1 MSKVTQPLE
10 QSNPYADVI
19 AALSKMENVGA
30 NRINPA
36 FKARYVSLDALL
48 DAVKPVLAAHN
59 LALIQTLET
68 EEGKVGVSTSLLHTS
83 GHAFS
88 FGRLMVK
95 ADGLTAQQI
104 GGCLTYIRRQ
114 SIQACCGISVDLDL
128 DGNDSALKHLPPKT
142 QVPEGVARSVQ
153 QGCRD
158 ADFAFLGLERL
169 DQRKVMSGED
179 GLHRVEQSVERDV
192 AGLEGRVDAVGTDV
206 LHLGEGGDDVRVR
219 IGLLQGLGYF
229 AHGLFVWV
237 GVYGLGESC
246 HLVHR

>member
-104 GGCLTYIRRQ
+104 GGAVTYIRRQ
-114 SIQACCGISVDLDL
+114 SIQTACGISVDLDD
-128 DGNDSALKHLPPKT
+128 DGHQASASKPEASKAFMGNPNLEAAAVEILVGKGWLKP
-142 QVPEGVARSVQ
+142 G
-153 QGCRD
+153 
-158 ADFAFLGLERL
+158 
-169 DQRKVMSGED
+169 
-179 GLHRVEQSVERDV
+179 
-192 AGLEGRVDAVGTDV
+192 
-206 LHLGEGGDDVRVR
+206 
-219 IGLLQGLGYF
+219 QGLKDLS
-229 AHGLFVWV
+229 A
-237 GVYGLGESC
+237 E
-246 HLVHR
+246 HLSVLKNNAFQQAVTNSAK

>member
-68 EEGKVGVSTSLLHTS
+68 EEGKIGVSTSLLHTS

-104 GGCLTYIRRQ
+104 GGAVTYIRRQ
-114 SIQACCGISVDLDL
+114 SIQTACGISVDLDD
-128 DGNDSALKHLPPKT
+128 DGHQASASKPEASKPYLGDIKYETAAIDLLINKQYLLNGQTFKDLND
-142 QVPEGVARSVQ
+142 
-153 QGCRD
+153 QG
-158 ADFAFLGLERL
+158 
-169 DQRKVMSGED
+169 RKVIQLEAFIQAV
-179 GLHRVEQSVERDV
+179 RNSVK
-192 AGLEGRVDAVGTDV
+192 
-206 LHLGEGGDDVRVR
+206 
-219 IGLLQGLGYF
+219 
-229 AHGLFVWV
+229 
-237 GVYGLGESC
+237 
-246 HLVHR
+246 

>member
-19 AALSKMENVGA
+19 AALSQMENVGA

-36 FKARYVSLDALL
+36 FKGSRYVSLDALL
-48 DAVKPVLAAHN
+48 DSVKPVLAAHN

-114 SIQACCGISVDLDL
+114 SIQAACGISVDLDL
-128 DGNDSALKHLPPKT
+128 DGNDSAPKPQASQPFMGNPNLEAAAVEILVGKGWLKPGQGLKDLSAEHLPVLKNN
-142 QVPEGVARSVQ
+142 AFQ
-153 QGCRD
+153 Q
-158 ADFAFLGLERL
+158 
-169 DQRKVMSGED
+169 
-179 GLHRVEQSVERDV
+179 
-192 AGLEGRVDAVGTDV
+192 AVTNS
-206 LHLGEGGDDVRVR
+206 
-219 IGLLQGLGYF
+219 
-229 AHGLFVWV
+229 AK
-237 GVYGLGESC
+237 
-246 HLVHR
+246 

>member
-1 MSKVTQPLE
+1 MSKVTHPLE

-48 DAVKPVLAAHN
+48 DAVKPVLWEHN

-104 GGCLTYIRRQ
+104 GGAVTYIRRQ
-114 SIQACCGISVDLDL
+114 SIQTACGISVDLDD
-128 DGNDSALKHLPPKT
+128 DGHQASAPKPQASQAFMGNPNLEAAAVEILVGKGWLKP
-142 QVPEGVARSVQ
+142 G
-153 QGCRD
+153 
-158 ADFAFLGLERL
+158 
-169 DQRKVMSGED
+169 
-179 GLHRVEQSVERDV
+179 
-192 AGLEGRVDAVGTDV
+192 
-206 LHLGEGGDDVRVR
+206 
-219 IGLLQGLGYF
+219 QGLKDLS
-229 AHGLFVWV
+229 A
-237 GVYGLGESC
+237 E
-246 HLVHR
+246 HLSVLKNNAFQQAVTNSVK

>member
-36 FKARYVSLDALL
+36 FKGSRYVSLDALL
-48 DAVKPVLAAHN
+48 DAVKPVLAEHN

-68 EEGKVGVSTSLLHTS
+68 DEGKVGVSTSLLHTS

-104 GGCLTYIRRQ
+104 GGAVTYIRRQ
-114 SIQACCGISVDLDL
+114 SIQTACGISVDLDD
-128 DGNDSALKHLPPKT
+128 DGHQASASKPEASKAFMGNPNLEAAAVEILVGKGWLKP
-142 QVPEGVARSVQ
+142 G
-153 QGCRD
+153 
-158 ADFAFLGLERL
+158 
-169 DQRKVMSGED
+169 
-179 GLHRVEQSVERDV
+179 
-192 AGLEGRVDAVGTDV
+192 
-206 LHLGEGGDDVRVR
+206 
-219 IGLLQGLGYF
+219 QGLKDLS
-229 AHGLFVWV
+229 A
-237 GVYGLGESC
+237 E
-246 HLVHR
+246 HLSVLKNNAFQQAVTNSAK

>member
-1 MSKVTQPLE
+1 MSKVTHPLE

-48 DAVKPVLAAHN
+48 DAVKPVLAEHN

-104 GGCLTYIRRQ
+104 GGAVTYIRRQ
-114 SIQACCGISVDLDL
+114 SIQTACGISVDLDD
-128 DGNDSALKHLPPKT
+128 DGHQASASKPEASKAFMGNPNLEAAAVEILVGKGWLKP
-142 QVPEGVARSVQ
+142 G
-153 QGCRD
+153 
-158 ADFAFLGLERL
+158 
-169 DQRKVMSGED
+169 
-179 GLHRVEQSVERDV
+179 
-192 AGLEGRVDAVGTDV
+192 
-206 LHLGEGGDDVRVR
+206 
-219 IGLLQGLGYF
+219 QGLKDLS
-229 AHGLFVWV
+229 A
-237 GVYGLGESC
+237 E
-246 HLVHR
+246 HLSVLKNNAFQQAVTNSAK

>member
-1 MSKVTQPLE
+1 MSKATPHLE

-104 GGCLTYIRRQ
+104 GGAVTYIRRQ
-114 SIQACCGISVDLDL
+114 SIQTACGISVDLDD
-128 DGNDSALKHLPPKT
+128 DGHQASASAKPQTPKVFMGELKFEK
-142 QVPEGVARSVQ
+142 A
-153 QGCRD
+153 
-158 ADFAFLGLERL
+158 A
-169 DQRKVMSGED
+169 
-179 GLHRVEQSVERDV
+179 VEILTSK
-192 AGLEGRVDAVGTDV
+192 GWLKPG
-206 LHLGEGGDDVRVR
+206 
-219 IGLLQGLGYF
+219 QGLKDLTPDQLKSIDNHAF
-229 AHGLFVWV
+229 EQAVRR
-237 GVYGLGESC
+237 SAAAQ
-246 HLVHR
+246 

>member
-10 QSNPYADVI
+10 QSNPYADII

-48 DAVKPVLAAHN
+48 DAVKPVLAEHN

-114 SIQACCGISVDLDL
+114 SIQTCCGISVDLDL
-128 DGNDSALKHLPPKT
+128 DGNDSAPKPQAPKPYLGDIKYEQAAIALMIGKGWLKPGQSLT
-142 QVPEGVARSVQ
+142 DLNYDGRGIIQTE
-153 QGCRD
+153 
-158 ADFAFLGLERL
+158 AFI
-169 DQRKVMSGED
+169 Q
-179 GLHRVEQSVERDV
+179 
-192 AGLEGRVDAVGTDV
+192 AV
-206 LHLGEGGDDVRVR
+206 RNS
-219 IGLLQGLGYF
+219 
-229 AHGLFVWV
+229 AK
-237 GVYGLGESC
+237 
-246 HLVHR
+246 